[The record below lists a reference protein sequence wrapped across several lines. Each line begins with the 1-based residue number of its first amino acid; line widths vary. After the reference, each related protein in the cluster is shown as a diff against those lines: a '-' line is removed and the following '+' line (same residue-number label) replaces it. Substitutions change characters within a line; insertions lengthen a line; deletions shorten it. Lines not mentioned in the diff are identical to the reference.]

1 MSYTLSPQDTICAQI
16 SAVGH
21 AAVTLIRISGSSAI
35 EIVAGFFSPAAML
48 RKSPS
53 HRLIHGMFHDAEGK
67 ALDEVL
73 LSVFKAPHSYTGE
86 DSVEISCHGNPNIA
100 NRIMQNLLLHARI
113 AKPGEFT
120 LRAYLNGKL
129 DLSRAEAVN
138 DLISAKASKAETA
151 ALLQLQ
157 GKLSEHLQGFL
168 DRIAAAR
175 LRCELSI
182 DFADQGLPSVDLAEL
197 RQRISSLVEDTRSL
211 AQRGEQG
218 KHIREGISLCLA
230 GAPNAGKSSLF
241 NAFLQQ
247 NRAIV
252 TSHPGTTRDYLEESI
267 SLHGFPLVIYDTAG
281 LRSSTDEVESVG
293 ISKSY
298 ELMQSADLVLL
309 LIDATN
315 PADVVSLPQELLPKT
330 ITVFSKADLLPPGHK
345 RQAGAIYCSVM
356 QANGIDELS
365 QSILS
370 RLMLDEDILA
380 QPIITNT
387 RHIAAV
393 NKCHQALLQAEQ
405 ALADGL
411 GYEFIAFDLISA
423 SAALEEILGVVTTD
437 EMLESIFSNF
447 CIGK

>member
-1 MSYTLSPQDTICAQI
+1 
-16 SAVGH
+16 
-21 AAVTLIRISGSSAI
+21 
-35 EIVAGFFSPAAML
+35 
-48 RKSPS
+48 
-53 HRLIHGMFHDAEGK
+53 
-67 ALDEVL
+67 
-73 LSVFKAPHSYTGE
+73 
-86 DSVEISCHGNPNIA
+86 
-100 NRIMQNLLLHARI
+100 
-113 AKPGEFT
+113 
-120 LRAYLNGKL
+120 
-129 DLSRAEAVN
+129 
-138 DLISAKASKAETA
+138 
-151 ALLQLQ
+151 
-157 GKLSEHLQGFL
+157 
-168 DRIAAAR
+168 
-175 LRCELSI
+175 
-182 DFADQGLPSVDLAEL
+182 
-197 RQRISSLVEDTRSL
+197 
-211 AQRGEQG
+211 
-218 KHIREGISLCLA
+218 
-230 GAPNAGKSSLF
+230 
-241 NAFLQQ
+241 
-247 NRAIV
+247 
-252 TSHPGTTRDYLEESI
+252 
-267 SLHGFPLVIYDTAG
+267 
-281 LRSSTDEVESVG
+281 
-293 ISKSY
+293 
-298 ELMQSADLVLL
+298 MQSSDLVLH